1 MTRSRK
7 VRVGRWAGRVAA
19 AAALMS
25 VVLLAAAG
33 PVWAFG
39 ADGSGQ
45 LGQTPPVLSWIELT
59 DSRGISIWN
68 YELSLDRGGVTSP
81 DKFFW
86 SAVTDSAWGAYR
98 SWCALALWFLDWVLS
113 FDWLRIIA
121 APLLTAGDAM
131 QSVVAQIGATKA
143 LLTITAVAAVV
154 WMMCGRWATGIW
166 ELAIA
171 LVIASLASGV
181 FAQPVRMLA
190 GDRGLIAQS
199 QQWGLSLS
207 TTLANHGEPAGQ
219 NAEQLRKA
227 QMGQLVD
234 TFVRAPTQLVNFGRV
249 LDGGKCEDVYN
260 EALKGGPY
268 GTKSTIRDK
277 VNGCDRALGEY
288 AAQPTAS
295 MGLGSLLFM
304 PASVVVL
311 LLTIVLAG
319 SVIAAGCNAM
329 FQGLKAIVTL
339 VTGLLPGGGR
349 GSLMLT
355 AAETV
360 IAMVIILFTGVFLG
374 IFLQVVQAL
383 FKSGSGESFPRT
395 FAIVDIVLVVG
406 IVIYRRQRQRL
417 KDAAHRT
424 AALLSKRPGRG
435 PTRLPAQSS
444 GGLRSTAGSVTRS
457 AVSLA
462 HLKAMRGAT
471 GAPAAGPAMVD
482 ARRQAVIFAGAGP
495 AGSNGPV
502 DIGPV
507 SVQPNTRDGPGP
519 RPRLPGPRPG
529 PGNDRSAQAAVLG
542 TLARAGSR
550 VALAAGTGGSASV
563 ATAAVAG
570 VKAGVAANDARRLTR
585 AAVQARLA
593 SAPAAGPARPAPG
606 SPRGPIPL
614 PAGRGSTPTQ
624 PQASAPATGV
634 ARSTPAADQVVPG
647 TLVAGKPTSRPRPR
661 PPGPAS
667 PGAPPAPPPRPG
679 AGPAGDGGRS

>member
-1 MTRSRK
+1 MRHRDKTLARRGLAWLDLDEHDEDLLDLVQPTCVQLVRRPRGPGTSPWRTLMRDMSGNVRREDPAAGGAGAERGDPGRGRGGARVTRRLED
-7 VRVGRWAGRVAA
+7 VGRWAGRVAA
-19 AAALMS
+19 AAALMP
-25 VVLLAAAG
+25 VVLLAAAS

-45 LGQTPPVLSWIELT
+45 LGRTPPVLSWIELT

-131 QSVVAQIGATKA
+131 ASVVTQIGATKA

-154 WMMCGRWATGIW
+154 WMMRGRWATGIW

-190 GDRGLIAQS
+190 GDSGLIAQS
-199 QQWGLSLS
+199 QQWGLTLS
-207 TTLANHGEPAGQ
+207 TTLANHGEPTGQ
-219 NAEQLRKA
+219 NAQQLRKA

-260 EALKGGPY
+260 DALKGGPY

-339 VTGLLPGGGR
+339 ITGLLPGGGR

-360 IAMVIILFTGVFLG
+360 IAMAIILFTGVFLG

-383 FKSGSGESFPRT
+383 FTSGSGESFPRT
-395 FAIVDIVLVVG
+395 FAIVDVVLVVG

-444 GGLRSTAGSVTRS
+444 GGLRSTAGSVARS
-457 AVSLA
+457 AVSLTSPEG
-462 HLKAMRGAT
+462 H
-471 GAPAAGPAMVD
+471 
-482 ARRQAVIFAGAGP
+482 ARRCP
-495 AGSNGPV
+495 S
-502 DIGPV
+502 
-507 SVQPNTRDGPGP
+507 PGRGTLHGGRAAASGDLCRR
-519 RPRLPGPRPG
+519 RPRRVERSGGHWSGQCPAQHPGWSG
-529 PGNDRSAQAAVLG
+529 F
-542 TLARAGSR
+542 
-550 VALAAGTGGSASV
+550 GSAS
-563 ATAAVAG
+563 AVA
-570 VKAGVAANDARRLTR
+570 RTT
-585 AAVQARLA
+585 
-593 SAPAAGPARPAPG
+593 PG
-606 SPRGPIPL
+606 SWQRPVC
-614 PAGRGSTPTQ
+614 AGRWCWG
-624 PQASAPATGV
+624 
-634 ARSTPAADQVVPG
+634 RW
-647 TLVAGKPTSRPRPR
+647 
-661 PPGPAS
+661 PGPALAWPLPGVREARLLS
-667 PGAPPAPPPRPG
+667 PLPRWLG
-679 AGPAGDGGRS
+679 